1 MRNGCRSK
9 NGPQIRLQR
18 LDLLFLFRRREEN
31 VRRGSR
37 KIRQRCRGGSTQF
50 VQLNLKRPINNYKT
64 SFEATRRIVFV
75 AGPGVEILDL
85 VGPLQVFARAA
96 DMFRRENPGSPPIYS
111 VEVVTIS
118 RQRSLLANC
127 GLRIT
132 AHKTFRE
139 APGKIDTLLIAGGDA
154 IEQNRISPEAVR
166 WLKRIAKRIRR
177 IGSVCTGAM
186 FLARAGLLDGRRAT
200 THWNWCRTLIKHA
213 PKARVDPDPIFV
225 RDENVYTSAGVTA
238 GMDLALA
245 LVEED
250 YGSRLA
256 LQVARNLVLY
266 LRRPGGQSQFSAALS
281 LQSTDR
287 KPLRELEAWVLD
299 NLDKPLTVPMLAQR
313 IAMSPRNF
321 ARVFAKEMRTTPA
334 KFVERLRVETARR
347 RLEESQNTME
357 TIASECG
364 FGNVNS
370 MRNVFQR
377 TLKIPPGQYRR
388 HFRHVKR
395 GKR

>member
-1 MRNGCRSK
+1 M
-9 NGPQIRLQR
+9 
-18 LDLLFLFRRREEN
+18 
-31 VRRGSR
+31 
-37 KIRQRCRGGSTQF
+37 
-50 VQLNLKRPINNYKT
+50 
-64 SFEATRRIVFV
+64 
-75 AGPGVEILDL
+75 
-85 VGPLQVFARAA
+85 FARQ
-96 DMFRRENPGSPPIYS
+96 NPGIPPLYS
-111 VEVVTIS
+111 VEVIS
-118 RQRSLLANC
+118 ASTHRSLRTNC
-127 GLRIT
+127 GVRIT
-132 AHKTFRE
+132 AHKTYRE
-139 APGKIDTLLIAGGDA
+139 VRGKVDTLLVAGGSA
-154 IEQNRISPEAVR
+154 IENDEVNPTVVR
-166 WLKRIAKRIRR
+166 WLRKISGRSRR

-186 FLARAGLLDGRRAT
+186 LLARAGLLDGRRAT
-200 THWNWCRTLIKHA
+200 THWNWCEVLIRRA
-213 PKARVDPDPIFV
+213 PRADVDPDPIFV

-250 YGSRLA
+250 HGSKLA

-299 NLDKPLTVPMLAQR
+299 NLSKPITVSVLAQR
-313 IAMSPRNF
+313 VAMSPRNF
-321 ARVFAKEMRTTPA
+321 ARVFIKEMKTTPA

-347 RLEESQNTME
+347 RLEESQNSME

-388 HFRHVKR
+388 HFRHVKHR
-395 GKR
+395 KPKNK